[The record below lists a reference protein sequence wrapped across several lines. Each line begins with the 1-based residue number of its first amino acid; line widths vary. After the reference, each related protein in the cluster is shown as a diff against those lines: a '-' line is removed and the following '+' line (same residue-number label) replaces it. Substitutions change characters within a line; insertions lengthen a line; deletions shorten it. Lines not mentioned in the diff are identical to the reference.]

1 MMNKSITLNKEDWKM
16 VIAGLSYSYENA
28 QEEGWD
34 DDEEHYLKLIN
45 LITEELAKQ

>member
-1 MMNKSITLNKEDWKM
+1 MNKSITLNKTDWDM

-34 DDEEHYLKLIN
+34 DDAEVYLNIIN
-45 LITEELAKQ
+45 LITAELAE

>member
-1 MMNKSITLNKEDWKM
+1 MNKSITLNKTEWDM

-34 DDEEHYLKLIN
+34 DDEEIYLNIIN
-45 LITEELAKQ
+45 KITEKLAE

>member
-1 MMNKSITLNKEDWKM
+1 MNKSITLDKMDWKM

-34 DDEEHYLKLIN
+34 DDEEYYLKLIN
-45 LITEELAKQ
+45 QITEQLDKQ

>member
-1 MMNKSITLNKEDWKM
+1 MNKSITLNKTEWDM

-34 DDEEHYLKLIN
+34 DDVEIYLNIIN
-45 LITEELAKQ
+45 KITEKLAG